1 MQISPLYSKAIDAY
15 YDDLKGKARLGVTY
29 EQGTRGA
36 FRSLLDTLARPV
48 GWTLV
53 EELALPGKRK
63 RPDGTL
69 LDAFQIPR
77 GYWEAKDAKDDLE
90 VEIQKKIKLGYDL
103 RNTIFE
109 DTRRAVLFQNKQRV
123 LDTDLSRPDALAG
136 LLRRY
141 FDHTPAEIE
150 EFHAAEAEFRD
161 RIPTLARAL
170 MSVLDTARRE
180 NSRFVAAFAAFHD
193 VCRTALNPAIRAAQ
207 IEEMLVQHL
216 LTERLFRTVF
226 DTPEFTKRNVIA
238 AEIETVIDA
247 LTSQSFS
254 RAAFLSQLDYF
265 YAAIESLARTIT
277 DFGEKQGFLNT
288 IYERFFQGFSP
299 DTADTH
305 GIVYTPQPLVDFM
318 CASVEHVLAD
328 QFGTSLSAK
337 GVSILDPCTGTG
349 NFLVNILRRIDPF
362 DIKRKYQEELFA
374 NEVMLL
380 PYYVASLN
388 IEHAYFDIQ
397 GQYETFPGICFADTL
412 DLAKGQQLALGFAE
426 KNTAR
431 VQREQ
436 DAAITVIIGNPP
448 YNVGQA
454 NENDNNKNRKYPVI
468 DGRIRETYAKDSK
481 ATLNTKLY
489 DAYVR
494 FFRWASDRLGG
505 EDGIVCY
512 VTNNS
517 FVDQFAFDGMRKH
530 LLQDFT
536 QVYHLD
542 LHGNVR
548 KNPKLSGTTHNVF
561 GIQVGAGVTVA
572 VRNRNAERFIKY
584 HRVPENWRKTE
595 KLAFLTERGSI
606 EGIEWQTLTPDAK
619 QNWLTEGMEADF
631 DTFLPMGSKETKAS
645 KTLDI
650 HAIFKTYSLGV
661 STNRDG
667 VVYDFSKDKLA
678 ARVKLFIEEY
688 NAEVYRWARAG
699 KPKEID
705 AFLDYSKV
713 KWSEHLKA
721 ELQRERYGEYDTD
734 CTRDALYRP
743 FCKQSLYYSGLLI
756 DRPAAFDAIIPSPT
770 QETEN
775 QLICLSG
782 VSSSKQFSCLMA
794 NAVVGLDLI
803 EKTQCFPLYTYT
815 VGGAIRHDNI
825 TDWALAQFQASYGP
839 AVTKRDIF
847 HYVYG
852 LLHAP
857 DYRERYKE
865 NLKRELPRL
874 PLVAT
879 PDDFLAFAQAGQT
892 LAALHVGYEQAEEY
906 PLQTVQDKSV
916 PFSWRVTKMK
926 LSKERTA
933 VVVNPSL
940 TFAGIPPEAFDYKL
954 GNRSALEWVL
964 DQYQVFV
971 DKRSGITSDPNRA
984 DDREYI
990 VRLVRRVV
998 SVSVETAK
1006 VVGGLPK
1013 LGNLSPGG

>member
-1 MQISPLYSKAIDAY
+1 MQISPLYSKAIDTY

-69 LDAFQIPR
+69 LDAFQYPR
-77 GYWEAKDAKDDLE
+77 GYWEAKDTKDDLE
-90 VEIQKKIKLGYDL
+90 AEIRKKITLGYDL

-109 DTRRAVLFQNKQRV
+109 DTRHAVLYQNKQRV
-123 LDTDLSRPDALAG
+123 LETDLSQPAELAG
-136 LLRRY
+136 LLRQY

-150 EFHAAEAEFRD
+150 KFHEAEGEFRE
-161 RIPTLARAL
+161 RIPTLAKYLTEKIEQARAHHPP
-170 MSVLDTARRE
+170 
-180 NSRFVAAFAAFHD
+180 FIAAFAAFHE
-193 VCRTALNPAIRAAQ
+193 VCRTALNPDIWAAQ

-265 YAAIESLARTIT
+265 YTAIESLARTIT

-318 CASVEHVLAD
+318 CASVEHVLKT
-328 QFGTSLSAK
+328 QFGKSLSDQ

-349 NFLVNILRRIDPF
+349 NFLVNILRRIDPLE
-362 DIKRKYQEELFA
+362 IKRKYKEELFA

-454 NENDNNKNRKYPVI
+454 NENDNNKNRKYPDL
-468 DGRIRETYAKDSK
+468 DGRIKETYVKDSK
-481 ATLNTKLY
+481 ATLHTKTY

-494 FFRWASDRLGG
+494 FFRWATDRLNGQ
-505 EDGIVCY
+505 DGVVCF

-517 FVDQFAFDGMRKH
+517 FVDQFAFDGMRRH

-561 GIQVGAGVTVA
+561 GIQVGAGITIA
-572 VRNRNAERFIKY
+572 VRRAGTEKFLKY

-595 KLAFLTERGSI
+595 KLAYLKQVGSI
-606 EGIEWQTLTPDAK
+606 GGVEWQTLAPNARHH
-619 QNWLTEGMEADF
+619 WLTDGMEADF
-631 DTFLPMGSKETKAS
+631 DTFLSMGSKETKAS
-645 KTLDI
+645 KTLDV

-661 STNRDG
+661 NTARDR
-667 VVYDFSKDKLA
+667 VAYNFSRDALQSN
-678 ARVKLFIEEY
+678 VTQFIEDY
-688 NAEVYRWARAG
+688 NAEVHRWVRAG

-713 KWSEHLKA
+713 KWSEHLKN
-721 ELQRERYGEYDTD
+721 ELRRGRYMEIDT
-734 CTRDALYRP
+734 THIRHGLYRP
-743 FCKQSLYYSGLLI
+743 FSKQWLYHDATLN
-756 DRPAAFDAIIPSPT
+756 DRPGAYDTIFPTLAQEAENVAI
-770 QETEN
+770 
-775 QLICLSG
+775 C
-782 VSSSKQFSCLMA
+782 VSATAHRAPFTVLAA
-794 NAVVGLDLI
+794 NAIPNLTINAVDG
-803 EKTQCFPLYTYT
+803 TQCFPLYTYAL
-815 VGGAIRHDNI
+815 GGQIRRDNI
-825 TDWALAQFQASYGP
+825 TDWAVAQFQAQYGP
-839 AVTKRDIF
+839 SVTKPDIF
-847 HYVYG
+847 HYVYA

-865 NLKRELPRL
+865 NLKRDLPRI
-874 PLVAT
+874 PFV
-879 PDDFLAFAQAGQT
+879 PPGDFHAFARAGQT

-906 PLQTVQDKSV
+906 PLKTVRDTSV

-933 VVVNPSL
+933 IVVNPSL
-940 TFAGIPPEAFDYKL
+940 TLAGIPLDAFDYKL

-964 DQYQVFV
+964 DQYQVTT
-971 DKRSGITSDPNRA
+971 DKRSGIASDPNRA
-984 DDREYI
+984 DDPEYI

-998 SVSVETAK
+998 TVSMETMK
-1006 VVGGLPK
+1006 CVGGLPR
-1013 LGNLSPGG
+1013 LGAG